1 MRRLRFRE
9 RLQLGITA
17 LLLTFVAAAAI
28 GLRMLA
34 DHHAAKK
41 IGNQIRAG
49 RASFEILMTQL
60 RDQLRG
66 EARMLSR
73 TPLLL
78 AVSAIEGV
86 DAATFGDVFD
96 DIQRSVGVQMLAVC
110 DASGRVLA
118 ERGGAWPVG
127 SDFGDRTALTAANA
141 GATVDAV
148 WASAAGPCL
157 VAVAAL
163 DQGGERLGTLVLARP
178 INEAFA
184 AQVGTSAGRD
194 LLLAGAGAPLGAYW
208 RNEAPTRVEAAELYR
223 LDHAKLPPAGQ
234 EIEIHCDDQAQRGL
248 AVRLH
253 PDGGIAFLPHDLGA
267 LANLQTEL
275 RNLLLVAGSL
285 IAALGLYFATRIAQR
300 LSQPLEQLIAATDRM
315 RSGDLG
321 TRVPPDGLGEEFG
334 RLAQSFNGMAET
346 VQRLVDDVRDKA
358 SRAEAANRAKDG
370 FLASVSHELRTP
382 LTGIQSTAQLLE
394 MYGDEASPAERAE
407 FLQTILTEAERLGQ
421 RISDSLEFASLV
433 GDSTAWTIG
442 RVDLEKA
449 CQEACERITALAT
462 LKPIPITVDCVPG
475 AVLTGDR
482 ERITQAIHHLLH
494 NAWKWSPEGG
504 TIELRVAAAEDHF
517 DIAVADRGPGIPPA
531 ERERIFEMF
540 GQGGDVL
547 VDKPQGI
554 GLGLPIV
561 AEIAIAHG
569 GRLSYEDRPGGGA
582 QFHLTLE
589 LSGRPIDRATAARC

>member
-28 GLRMLA
+28 GLRTLA
-34 DHHAAKK
+34 DHHAEKK
-41 IGNQIRAG
+41 VGNQIRAG

-60 RDQLRG
+60 RGQLRG

-78 AVSAIEGV
+78 AVSAIQGV

-96 DIQRSVGVQMLAVC
+96 DIQRSVEVPMLAVC
-110 DASGRVLA
+110 DANGRVLA
-118 ERGGAWPVG
+118 ERGGAFPVG
-127 SDFGDRTALTAANA
+127 ADLSERAAFVSA
-141 GATVDAV
+141 SGGETVDAV
-148 WASAAGPCL
+148 WASASGPAL
-157 VAVAAL
+157 VGVAPL
-163 DQGGERLGTLVLARP
+163 DQGGELLGALVLALP
-178 INEAFA
+178 LDAAFA
-184 AQVGTSAGRD
+184 ARVGTSAGRD
-194 LLLAGAGAPLGAYW
+194 VLLAAAGAPLGAYW
-208 RNEAPTRVEAAELYR
+208 RDEPPTEVAAAELYR
-223 LDHAKLPPAGQ
+223 QDHANLPPAGREL
-234 EIEIHCDDQAQRGL
+234 EIDCDGQPRRGL

-267 LANLQTEL
+267 LANLQAEL
-275 RNLLLVAGSL
+275 RNLLLVTGCL
-285 IAALGLYFATRIAQR
+285 IAVFGLYFATRIGQR

-334 RLAQSFNGMAET
+334 RLAQSFNGMADT

-394 MYGDEASPAERAE
+394 MYGEEASPAERAE
-407 FLQTILTEAERLGQ
+407 FLHTILTESERLGQ
-421 RISDSLEFASLV
+421 RITDALEFASLV
-433 GDSTAWTIG
+433 GGTTAWTVG
-442 RVDLEKA
+442 RVDLER
-449 CQEACERITALAT
+449 ACEDACDRITSLAT
-462 LKPIPITVDCVPG
+462 LKPVAITIDCVPG
-475 AVLTGDR
+475 AILTGDR

-504 TIELRVAAAEDHF
+504 AIDVRVAAAEDHF
-517 DIAVADRGPGIPPA
+517 AVEVDDQGPGIPPA
-531 ERERIFEMF
+531 ERTRIFESF

-561 AEIAIAHG
+561 AEIATAHG
-569 GRLSYEDRPGGGA
+569 GRLAYEDRPEGGA
-582 QFHLTLE
+582 RFRLTLE
-589 LSGRPIDRATAARC
+589 LTGRPIDRAAAMR